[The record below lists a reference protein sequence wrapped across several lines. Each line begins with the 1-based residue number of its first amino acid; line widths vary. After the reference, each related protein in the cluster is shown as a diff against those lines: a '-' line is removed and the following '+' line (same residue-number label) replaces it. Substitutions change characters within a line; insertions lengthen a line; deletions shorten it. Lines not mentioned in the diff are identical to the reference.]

1 MRNGADSEASK
12 RGGRLARAMRLPLLA
27 ALAAALLLAGCS
39 AQVDGARQQLD
50 TVKQSLD
57 EARAALDAAR
67 QEAREARDRY
77 ERVRS
82 LEVVREER
90 VDLVVRGVV
99 EQDVLRFEVA
109 NATRSNGEAVPA
121 ANVTR
126 LPLLSLES
134 PDANGTALLC
144 EPLTCQV
151 YLPPGR
157 ALVAYWADA
166 EDHQWLLEN
175 KPGVRIELTYD
186 DAPIWATT
194 SVGDATD

>member
-1 MRNGADSEASK
+1 
-12 RGGRLARAMRLPLLA
+12 MRLPLLA
-27 ALAAALLLAGCS
+27 TLVAAVLLAGCS
-39 AQVDGARQQLD
+39 AQVDSARQQLD
-50 TVKQSLD
+50 TVQQNLD
-57 EARAALDAAR
+57 EAKAALDQAR
-67 QEAREARDRY
+67 QEAREARDRM

-90 VDLVVRGVV
+90 VDLVVRGVL
-99 EQDVLRFEVA
+99 EENVLRFEVA

-134 PDANGTALLC
+134 PEANGTALLC

-157 ALVAYWADA
+157 SLVAAFADA
-166 EDHQWLLEN
+166 EERQWVIEN
-175 KPGVRIELTYD
+175 KPGVRIELTLQ
-186 DAPIWATT
+186 DAAIWATT

>member
-1 MRNGADSEASK
+1 
-12 RGGRLARAMRLPLLA
+12 MRLPLA
-27 ALAAALLLAGCS
+27 ATLLAAAVLLAGCS
-39 AQVDGARQQLD
+39 AQVDSAREQLD
-50 TVKQSLD
+50 GVKQSLD
-57 EARAALDAAR
+57 EAK
-67 QEAREARDRY
+67 QEAREAKDRY

-82 LEVVREER
+82 LEVVREET
-90 VDLVVRGVV
+90 VDLVVRGVL

-109 NATRSNGEAVPA
+109 NATRSNGEAVPL

-134 PDANGTALLC
+134 PEANGTALLC

-157 ALVAYWADA
+157 SLVASFVDLAGHEWVI
-166 EDHQWLLEN
+166 EN
-175 KPGVRIELTYD
+175 KPGARIELTYD
-186 DAPIWATT
+186 DATIVATT